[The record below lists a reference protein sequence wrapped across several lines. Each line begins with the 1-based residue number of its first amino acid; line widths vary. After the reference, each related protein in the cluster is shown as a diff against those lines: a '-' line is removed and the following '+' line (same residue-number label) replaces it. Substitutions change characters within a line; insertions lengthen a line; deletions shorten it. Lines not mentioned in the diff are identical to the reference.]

1 MGEENRRGGSE
12 RGERRGEKDEAVAG
26 KACNRREESG
36 DGPREGNGRCERGC
50 ERVAGFPG
58 FVVIAT
64 KPPLHQTRQRF
75 AFTDGNEHTNA
86 ETGEERG

>member
-1 MGEENRRGGSE
+1 MGEENRRAGGW
-12 RGERRGEKDEAVAG
+12 KDEAVAG
-26 KACNRREESG
+26 KACNAREESAE
-36 DGPREGNGRCERGC
+36 GPREGNGRCGRGC